1 MFQAGASVPFG
12 DETECSVP
20 AVLSAIRP
28 HATITVSR
36 CGERFAIVD
45 ADALDFLWPF
55 TWSLHFDGK
64 LKHYARAQRCPET
77 GSPIRL
83 YMHHVIADA
92 YGIRK
97 PSPEHTHLD
106 HKNGNGLDNRHRNL
120 IWRLPLVNRWQTA
133 RWGT

>member
-1 MFQAGASVPFG
+1 MFHVSQGVPFC
-12 DETECSVP
+12 DETERSVSSVP
-20 AVLSAIRP
+20 PTIRAY
-28 HATITVSR
+28 ATVTVSR
-36 CGERFAIVD
+36 CGERFAKVD

-64 LKHYARAQRCPET
+64 LKYYARSERCPVT
-77 GSPIRL
+77 GKRIRL
-83 YMHHVIADA
+83 YMHHVIAEA

-106 HKNGNGLDNRHRNL
+106 HKDADSLNNRHRNL
-120 IWRLPLVNRWQTA
+120 IWRLPTVNRWQTA